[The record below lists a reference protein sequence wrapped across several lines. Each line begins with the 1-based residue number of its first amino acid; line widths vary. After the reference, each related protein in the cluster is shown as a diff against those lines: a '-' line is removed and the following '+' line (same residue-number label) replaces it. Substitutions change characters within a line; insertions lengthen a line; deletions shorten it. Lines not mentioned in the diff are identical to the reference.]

1 MQPIFFLLTCLL
13 AFAATNVSAQNDSID
28 PETGLIISTG
38 FEEVKLHC
46 TICHSAQFITLQRGD
61 RDTWLA
67 MIRWMQRTQG
77 LWQFSPEVETT
88 ILDYLADNYPP
99 GPASRR
105 PSLKHTLLPPNPHSA
120 SR

>member
-1 MQPIFFLLTCLL
+1 MQRILLVLSCLL
-13 AFAATNVSAQNDSID
+13 APVATSASAQNDAID
-28 PETGLIISTG
+28 PATGLIIATG
-38 FEEVKLHC
+38 FETVKIHC

-77 LWQFSPEVETT
+77 LWEFSAEVETT
-88 ILDYLADNYPP
+88 IVDYLADNYPP

-105 PSLKHTLLPPNPHSA
+105 PNLKRSLLPPNPHSS